1 MYVAIEG
8 IDTSGKSTQIQA
20 LKFFLKKAIFT
31 FEPGATNLGAKLREI
46 LLRDSIQLDSRAE
59 MLLFLADRA
68 QHANEILKSHANNL
82 IISDRSLISGMAYA
96 RDFNF
101 DTLKTFNLFATQ
113 GILPNKV
120 IILELQKDDLQ
131 KRLNS
136 KGNDKIE
143 QRGLEYLLSLQERI
157 KSITQ
162 KLSLEHHIIDANLP
176 KDSITTE
183 IIDFIGKE
191 NCVV

>member
-1 MYVAIEG
+1 MKSGYKCVAAVVLCAAVLFSAYDMRGIEG
-8 IDTSGKSTQIQA
+8 TYQVQA
-20 LKFFLKKAIFT
+20 
-31 FEPGATNLGAKLREI
+31 AK
-46 LLRDSIQLDSRAE
+46 
-59 MLLFLADRA
+59 
-68 QHANEILKSHANNL
+68 
-82 IISDRSLISGMAYA
+82 
-96 RDFNF
+96 
-101 DTLKTFNLFATQ
+101 
-113 GILPNKV
+113 
-120 IILELQKDDLQ
+120 KDDLQ

-176 KDSITTE
+176 KDSITTK